1 MIIRTTTDPM
11 TLHDVTQLDQHPSL
25 FEGDAENGLEIHF
38 ESEQTRRDYMNLR
51 PHDPKILAG
60 NDDEDYVAEG

>member
-11 TLHDVTQLDQHPSL
+11 TLNDVTSLSQHPSL

-38 ESEQTRRDYMNLR
+38 ESEQTRRDYINLK
-51 PHDPKILAG
+51 PHDPKVLEGSDA
-60 NDDEDYVAEG
+60 EDYVAEG

>member
-1 MIIRTTTDPM
+1 M
-11 TLHDVTQLDQHPSL
+11 TLNDVTSLSQHPSL

-38 ESEQTRRDYMNLR
+38 ESEQTRRDYINLK

-60 NDDEDYVAEG
+60 SDAEDYVAEG